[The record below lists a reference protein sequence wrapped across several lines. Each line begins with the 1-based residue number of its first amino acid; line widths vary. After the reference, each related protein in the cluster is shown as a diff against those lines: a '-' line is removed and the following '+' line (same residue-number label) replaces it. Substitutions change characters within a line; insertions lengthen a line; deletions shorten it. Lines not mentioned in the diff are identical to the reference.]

1 MRLARLRL
9 SRFAARA
16 RDRMRARAP
25 AISSK
30 GAPAVRIAPPFATQV
45 IASKSHVW
53 EVRRTSRNVSPPCPS
68 RCLRP
73 PLQSVP
79 PKRPRR
85 AACCFLRRGKGKDRG
100 RRDGKKQGK
109 RGRMN
114 GRPAAVWL
122 TLSSHP
128 GRGPSRLSARG
139 PRPQAAPWPSA
150 CVSLWAR
157 SPPPHPSLP
166 L

>member
-45 IASKSHVW
+45 ITSKSSVW

-79 PKRPRR
+79 PSAHGGLRIV
-85 AACCFLRRGKGKDRG
+85 FLRRGRGKDTG
-100 RRDGKKQGK
+100 RRDGKKQGNK
-109 RGRMN
+109 G
-114 GRPAAVWL
+114 GE
-122 TLSSHP
+122 
-128 GRGPSRLSARG
+128 
-139 PRPQAAPWPSA
+139 
-150 CVSLWAR
+150 
-157 SPPPHPSLP
+157 SPPYHGHGNERKLI
-166 L
+166 